1 MGKVFYDMGF
11 LAKAEV
17 VECSATE
24 LIGEFLGQTGPKV
37 QKVLE
42 NALGRVLFVD
52 EAYRLADGPYAKEA
66 MDEIVDCLTKPK
78 FAQKLVVILAGYDK
92 DINRLMAQN
101 PGLTSR
107 FPEAVVFAGLK
118 RIDCWDLLVQYLR
131 RRQNEMKKKQRDLDL
146 SAFETP
152 TPDFKQRVLDHFDTL
167 GNIAN
172 WANARDVQTIAKH
185 AFAILL
191 KSGAMKNPTV
201 PLSEDIVLSA
211 LNSMISERSQRQ
223 DSSRNQLDSLFN
235 GGLAQMQNKQALPPP
250 STATTSNIATRT
262 FQAEAPPKLADE
274 PPSVSAAPEVK
285 RDSGVSDAVWEQ
297 FQYDKQAAQL
307 REEEHQKLLKTK
319 SDSEKDVQMLQQ
331 KEEASERQF
340 QQAVQQNQEQAALQ
354 EAKRLREEARLE
366 HEKERRALEELLQ
379 ELERK
384 GQAEKEERKKEAKA
398 QQKLKTMGVC
408 PVGYRWVKT
417 SGGYRCS
424 AGGHFVSD
432 SQLGM

>member
-78 FAQKLVVILAGYDK
+78 FAQKLVVILAGYDN

-107 FPEAVVFAGLK
+107 FSEAVVFARLK
-118 RIDCWDLLVQYLR
+118 AIDCWDLLVQCLR

-152 TPDFKQRVLDHFDTL
+152 TPDFKQRVLGHFDTL

-223 DSSRNQLDSLFN
+223 DSSRNQLDSLYN
-235 GGLAQMQNKQALPPP
+235 GGLAQMQNKQAPPP
-250 STATTSNIATRT
+250 SSTATTSNIATRT
-262 FQAEAPPKLADE
+262 SQAEAPPELADE

-297 FQYDKQAAQL
+297 LQRDKQAAQL
-307 REEEHQKLLKTK
+307 REEEYQKLLKAK

-331 KEEASERQF
+331 REEASERQF
-340 QQAVQQNQEQAALQ
+340 QQAVRQNQDQAALQ

-384 GQAEKEERKKEAKA
+384 RQAEEEERKEEAKA
-398 QQKLKTMGVC
+398 QQKLRTMGVC